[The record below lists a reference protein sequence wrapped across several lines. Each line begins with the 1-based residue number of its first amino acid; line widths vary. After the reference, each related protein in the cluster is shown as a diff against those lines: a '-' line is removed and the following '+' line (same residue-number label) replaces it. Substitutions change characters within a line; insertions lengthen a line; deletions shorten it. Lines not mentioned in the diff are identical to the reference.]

1 MAGGLVAVVGPP
13 EERWEIGMAKGRI
26 STLTLE
32 SVPFPVTAY
41 HDGLPYDP
49 RGSTITFAFK
59 DGPRLKPEPG
69 DWKAGSWD
77 VTITG
82 SYVGLCLI
90 GEGGAAQLGK
100 GVWYVWAKIADTV
113 LGETPARMVGRLIV
127 Q

>member
-1 MAGGLVAVVGPP
+1 MAGLVAVVGPP

-41 HDGLPYDP
+41 HEGLPYDP
-49 RGSTITFAFK
+49 TGASIQFAFLN
-59 DGPRLKPEPG
+59 GPRLKPAPG
-69 DWKAGSWD
+69 DWKAGTWD

-90 GEGGAAQLGK
+90 GAGGAVQLSK
-100 GVWYVWAKIADTV
+100 GVWYAWVKITDAA

-127 Q
+127 E